1 MNHATSLAIV
11 GMLAAL
17 IGTIAINIP
26 AAYADKDVSK
36 TTFKFENIEKNNCS
50 GFAVCTNAGAEEDAG
65 GSGATTTTGNS
76 APEGSSLIVLPH

>member
-17 IGTIAINIP
+17 IGAIAINIP
-26 AAYADKDVSK
+26 AVYADKDVSK
-36 TTFKFENIEKNNCS
+36 TTFKFENELKNNCS
-50 GFAVCTNAGAEEDAG
+50 GFAVCTNGSSEEDD
-65 GSGATTTTGNS
+65 GATTTGNS

>member
-17 IGTIAINIP
+17 IGAIAINIP

-50 GFAVCTNAGAEEDAG
+50 GFALCTNGNPEEADGAT
-65 GSGATTTTGNS
+65 TTTTGNS
-76 APEGSSLIVLPH
+76 APEGSSLIALPH